1 MFTPST
7 PSAPAAPR
15 IPRSHLR
22 RTSSNTIAAAA
33 GNDVNLTAHAPTKL
47 PTLRW
52 KSEVSGRL
60 HRPFAFAMLMMLF
73 GAVGLIAIA
82 NGAYALSLTQ
92 VVAGSVKLIG
102 LGGLLPPG
110 VIEDGP
116 YAVLSSIR
124 VPRVLFGLAVGA
136 SLAVAGTA
144 LQSLFRNPLA
154 DPGLI
159 GVSAGAALAVAS
171 VIVLGATTLKGLSQA
186 LGAATLPVAGFAG
199 GMVTT
204 FIIYLLAQSE
214 GRTSLVTMLL
224 AGIAVNALAAAG
236 IGLYTVIATDEQLRN
251 LTFWTFGSL
260 GGAQWKTLGVL
271 ATTSIIGIAL
281 LWRIAPG
288 LNALMFGETEARH
301 LGYDVNRLK
310 RTVIIVTALLTGVA
324 VSLSG
329 VIGFVALLAPHAVR
343 LLLGPDVRYLIP
355 ASALLG
361 GAFLV
366 GADLVARTMLAP
378 AELPLGVVTAFIGAP
393 FFIAL
398 IASQRR
404 TLGA

>member
-1 MFTPST
+1 M
-7 PSAPAAPR
+7 
-15 IPRSHLR
+15 
-22 RTSSNTIAAAA
+22 
-33 GNDVNLTAHAPTKL
+33 KL
-47 PTLRW
+47 PRLHW
-52 KSEVSGRL
+52 KSEVDGRL
-60 HRPFAFAMLMMLF
+60 HRPFAFALLMGLAVLTAIL
-73 GAVGLIAIA
+73 AVGK
-82 NGAYALSLTQ
+82 GAYALTPSQ
-92 VVAGSVKLIG
+92 VLAG
-102 LGGLLPPG
+102 LGQLLGLGAVVPDG
-110 VIEDGP
+110 VISEGQ

-124 VPRVLFGLAVGA
+124 VPRVLFGFAVGA

-171 VIVLGATTLKGLSQA
+171 VIVLGATTLKGITQL
-186 LGAATLPVAGFAG
+186 LGPATLPVAGFAG

-204 FIIYLLAQSE
+204 FVIYLLAQSE

-260 GGAQWKTLGVL
+260 GGAQWKTLAVL
-271 ATTSIIGIAL
+271 GFTSAVGIAV

-301 LGYDVNRLK
+301 LGYEVNHLK
-310 RTVIIVTALLTGVA
+310 RTVIVITALLTGVA

-329 VIGFVALLAPHAVR
+329 VIGFVALVAPHAVR
-343 LLLGPDVRYLIP
+343 LLMGPDVRYLIP

-361 GAFLV
+361 GTFLV
-366 GADLVARTMLAP
+366 GTDLIARTIVAP

-398 IASQRR
+398 LVSQRR